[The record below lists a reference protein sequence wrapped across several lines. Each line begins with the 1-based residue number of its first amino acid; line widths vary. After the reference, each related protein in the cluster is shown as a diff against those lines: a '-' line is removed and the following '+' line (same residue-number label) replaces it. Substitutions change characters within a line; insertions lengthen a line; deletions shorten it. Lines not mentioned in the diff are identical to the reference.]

1 MLGFIKRMFIATM
14 TFVASNALISLN
26 PLKCVSR
33 SNQECKVR
41 PAMMNVNSN
50 KPLFY
55 PYIVLVNKCSGT
67 CNNINNPYAKLCVPG
82 AVKDINIKLFNL
94 VSRTNKTRYL
104 SWYKT
109 CACKCRL
116 DVSIC
121 NDRQCWHNDKLRCEC
136 KELIDKGRFDCGFM
150 LNPSACEYECD
161 KLCHVGKFLDYV
173 DCKCRKRVTHKLVK
187 VCTEYIDENEMAYNA
202 SFDFALNK
210 KVCKSRMLNVIVMGI
225 SGACLYFYWYM
236 KRNYANA
243 LSY

>member
-55 PYIVLVNKCSGT
+55 PYFVLVNKCSGT

-104 SWYKT
+104 S
-109 CACKCRL
+109 
-116 DVSIC
+116 
-121 NDRQCWHNDKLRCEC
+121 
-136 KELIDKGRFDCGFM
+136 
-150 LNPSACEYECD
+150 
-161 KLCHVGKFLDYV
+161 
-173 DCKCRKRVTHKLVK
+173 
-187 VCTEYIDENEMAYNA
+187 
-202 SFDFALNK
+202 
-210 KVCKSRMLNVIVMGI
+210 
-225 SGACLYFYWYM
+225 
-236 KRNYANA
+236 
-243 LSY
+243 